1 MKKAVSGML
10 VMAFLLGTIGVAT
23 AASEPPVKFNVVN
36 PPSWWNDWQ
45 NPDFRWQQGS
55 TDAEITGGTG
65 GNQEGFLSVTFDN
78 VQDPAKVK
86 DVFLVAE
93 IITSGSVNLNWPG
106 TLSWSYVAPLSGG
119 GAATMTEVYAD
130 GDYYRELTV
139 IGIDPQPD
147 QETFTVQFS
156 GLDTAE
162 SLELEYDIRSICY
175 EDDTTIPE
183 PAGLGLIG
191 LAALAARRRRS

>member
-65 GNQEGFLSVTFDN
+65 GNQEGYLSITFDN

-93 IITSGSVNLNWPG
+93 IVTSGSVLVDWPG
-106 TLSWSYVAPLSGG
+106 TLSWVYVAPLSGG
-119 GAATMTEVYAD
+119 GAEVMTEVYAD

-139 IGIDPQPD
+139 VGIDPQPD
-147 QETFTVQFS
+147 RETFTVQFS

-175 EDDTTIPE
+175 EDTDVPE

-191 LAALAARRRRS
+191 LAVLAARRRRR